1 MSVPFSVTAIYPVT
15 RNDVLRGYIMME
27 INLQKI
33 SSLFESTQ
41 QENEGIMLIGSE
53 GKFIFDY
60 HSDRQ
65 EIDKELIGDL
75 KALDENQIRSFSAT
89 GNFYIAKKLL
99 EPQWCVVWK
108 TVSGF

>member
-1 MSVPFSVTAIYPVT
+1 
-15 RNDVLRGYIMME
+15 MME

-75 KALDENQIRSFSAT
+75 KALDENQIRSF
-89 GNFYIAKKLL
+89 LL
-99 EPQWCVVWK
+99 RAIFILQKNYWNLNGALCRK